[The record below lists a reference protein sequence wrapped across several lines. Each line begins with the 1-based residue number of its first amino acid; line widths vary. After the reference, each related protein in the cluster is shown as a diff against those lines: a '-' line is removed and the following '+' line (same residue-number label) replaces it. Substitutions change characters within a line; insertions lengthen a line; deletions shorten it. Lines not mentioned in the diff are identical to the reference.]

1 MHIPDFEQRREK
13 SLRSWERLASKFA
26 LLNQQGVRPD
36 IVTGGGTG
44 TFDIDVTLDPLT
56 DIQVGSYIFMDE
68 EYRQVAG
75 PVQTGFKAS
84 IWR

>member
-1 MHIPDFEQRREK
+1 MHIPEFEKRREK
-13 SLRSWERLASKFA
+13 SLRSWERLASKFD
-26 LLNQQGVRPD
+26 LLERQGVTPD

-75 PVQTGFKAS
+75 PAQTALKAS
-84 IWR
+84 IWP